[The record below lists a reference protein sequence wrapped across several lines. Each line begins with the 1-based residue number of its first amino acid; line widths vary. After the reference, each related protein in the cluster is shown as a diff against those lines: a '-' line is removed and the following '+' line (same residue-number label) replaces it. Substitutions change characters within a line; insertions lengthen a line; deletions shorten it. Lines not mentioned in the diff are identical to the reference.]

1 MTRAQYFPRWRSLL
15 MQMVMW
21 VVLGG
26 TVVLA
31 ALLDQHLRRAQILSL
46 SDPIVDGPLTF
57 RFPATWKSWTR
68 EANGDATAH
77 VATDSDNG
85 VSRTLIISRQRLP
98 HFMSPA
104 EYMLRASPL
113 SGTITP
119 DAFRGLMIDG
129 WPGQSLR
136 YAGRLVSF
144 SSGTDQQ
151 YTVSSA
157 IILPMGQTIM
167 IRLDKNT
174 QFDQADEQL
183 YKQILDQVTTSATRP
198 SEGGSIQLTE
208 NIQIDVP
215 VELSVYDQPDPL
227 RHSRYAAGLTNEGG
241 WISAEF
247 VPVSFSGTEPSPSL
261 LAGLAAREQLDSRDP
276 SLADRWITAEVTAQS
291 PNHWTIDPQDPPDE
305 VITGHRVAHLLTGDG
320 GQGLIVILNAATPA
334 TFADLDHL
342 WDELAA
348 NIHISKSPPL
358 IGALNTGAALLLKT
372 AAPSPGDSWK
382 LWSSGL
388 AQVGFTHDYV
398 DHGLNSALRYTV
410 RRKWNGTATAVD
422 QQWGTSGDS
431 GPWATMTRADAE
443 VKLDSPLAFFFGETT
458 TLADWII
465 TNVRDRAGHE
475 SSTSN
480 RYAPPAFVLS
490 RYLPEALSH
499 VERTPTAFWTDRFV
513 GVEGELFPSP
523 LLLVTQRLLNS
534 GRFRVVEAE
543 VNGTGEVSR
552 WYFAPNGSFDHANF
566 AGDLHLR
573 VSSEAEIESAFA
585 GDHRLTP
592 QPH

>member
-1 MTRAQYFPRWRSLL
+1 

-21 VVLGG
+21 IVLGG

-57 RFPATWKSWTR
+57 RFPATWKNWTR
-68 EANGDATAH
+68 QANGDATAH

-98 HFMSPA
+98 HLMSPA

-119 DAFRGLMIDG
+119 DAFKGVTIDG

-144 SSGTDQQ
+144 SSGTDRQ

-157 IILPMGQTIM
+157 IVLPMGQTIM
-167 IRLDKNT
+167 IRLDKNAPFE
-174 QFDQADEQL
+174 QPDEQL
-183 YKQILDQVTTSATRP
+183 YQQILDQVTTSATRP

-208 NIQIDVP
+208 NIKIDVP
-215 VELSVYDQPDPL
+215 PELSVYDQPDPL
-227 RHSRYAAGLTNEGG
+227 RRSRSAAELTDDGG

-247 VPVSFSGTEPSPSL
+247 VPVMFSGSEPSQSL

-320 GQGLIVILNAATPA
+320 GQGLIVVLSATTPA

-348 NIHISKSPPL
+348 NIHIGKSRPL
-358 IGALNTGAALLLKT
+358 IHLLDTGAMLLRKT

-382 LWSSGL
+382 LWSSGSVP
-388 AQVGFTHDYV
+388 VGFTHEFIDR
-398 DHGLNSALRYTV
+398 GLKSALRYTV
-410 RRKWNGTATAVD
+410 RRNWNGTATAVD
-422 QQWGTSGDS
+422 QQWGSSGDS

-443 VKLDSPLAFFFGETT
+443 IKLDSPLAFFFGETT
-458 TLADWII
+458 TISDWII

-480 RYAPPAFVLS
+480 RFSPPSFVLS
-490 RYLPEALSH
+490 RYLPEVLSH
-499 VERTPTAFWTDRFV
+499 VVRTPTAFWTDRFV
-513 GVEGELFPSP
+513 GVEGELFPTP
-523 LLLVTQRLLNS
+523 LMLLAERVEDS
-534 GRFRVVEAE
+534 GQLRCVEAQ
-543 VNGTGEVSR
+543 VNGTGEVSH
-552 WYFAPNGSFDHANF
+552 WYFALNGSFDHADF

-573 VSSEAEIESAFA
+573 PAGESEIESAFA
-585 GDHRLTP
+585 GDHRLTT